1 MHLRVPDTLWKVWFF
16 LSFSV
21 LVIVR
26 PGSSPGVHCF
36 PHVFSPRGARFS
48 PLRDGK
54 MINVRGPRERLTET
68 SLITPTKRLNREAQR
83 TAVNT
88 RWCRLDRD
96 AKPELTPPRPT
107 LALSSRLAPFFTP
120 VATFPSHTK
129 LCFCMASPSAT
140 LPVRVDVS
148 RVVEL
153 PTVLRL
159 MYASFAAGGCLGLWG
174 GVLGCTDFLCQD
186 QPEKRRRAR
195 QIGALVT
202 MLCGISAAGILVLTA
217 PSSKYKA

>member
-1 MHLRVPDTLWKVWFF
+1 
-16 LSFSV
+16 
-21 LVIVR
+21 
-26 PGSSPGVHCF
+26 
-36 PHVFSPRGARFS
+36 
-48 PLRDGK
+48 
-54 MINVRGPRERLTET
+54 
-68 SLITPTKRLNREAQR
+68 
-83 TAVNT
+83 
-88 RWCRLDRD
+88 
-96 AKPELTPPRPT
+96 
-107 LALSSRLAPFFTP
+107 
-120 VATFPSHTK
+120 
-129 LCFCMASPSAT
+129 MASPLAS

-217 PSSKYKA
+217 PNSKSKA